1 MWHLKDG
8 DSGVAWFHH
17 DLRWSGPRP
26 TIRGRFWRLRVQI
39 DEFALHRLGQKDVSG
54 AVRRIIVKARP
65 AWSLG
70 ADAAVLLVLPAVE

>member
-1 MWHLKDG
+1 
-8 DSGVAWFHH
+8 
-17 DLRWSGPRP
+17 
-26 TIRGRFWRLRVQI
+26 
-39 DEFALHRLGQKDVSG
+39 LGQKDVSG